1 MAYSGTGEDLKASNY
16 GYVYESRA
24 IKYNTPFNLFD
35 GDRST
40 LWQSYSDLY
49 EEYTDENG
57 DKHYP
62 YKIDN
67 LYYNAKAPDLPYTIV
82 IQPGESRS
90 IDLDGVYMAFGF
102 IHCIAFQDFLQISI
116 QFQRHRFGIQSE
128 GYGSLQHYPVP
139 SIPVHPRGS
148 IR

>member
-1 MAYSGTGEDLKASNY
+1 MGANPIVNVGSN
-16 GYVYESRA
+16 G
-24 IKYNTPFNLFD
+24 
-35 GDRST
+35 
-40 LWQSYSDLY
+40 
-49 EEYTDENG
+49 EYTDENG

-102 IHCIAFQDFLQISI
+102 TEVNGIYNSDVKDYDKYAFRPQHIIVFIPIYNKFNGNKFLILTVILRVLLHSNSGLIVVIYSI
-116 QFQRHRFGIQSE
+116 LNWIRKRLMLQEFG
-128 GYGSLQHYPVP
+128 
-139 SIPVHPRGS
+139 
-148 IR
+148 

>member
-49 EEYTDENG
+49 EEYTDETEINII
-57 DKHYP
+57 H
-62 YKIDN
+62 IR
-67 LYYNAKAPDLPYTIV
+67 LIICIIMRRLPIFLILSSYSPV
-82 IQPGESRS
+82 KV
-90 IDLDGVYMAFGF
+90 GV
-102 IHCIAFQDFLQISI
+102 
-116 QFQRHRFGIQSE
+116 
-128 GYGSLQHYPVP
+128 
-139 SIPVHPRGS
+139 
-148 IR
+148 